1 VKLTGIL
8 LTAIWPESAAAAAA
22 AAAAAGSIGS
32 CLGKEKK
39 MHLENLITGC

>member
-8 LTAIWPESAAAAAA
+8 LTAIWPESAAA